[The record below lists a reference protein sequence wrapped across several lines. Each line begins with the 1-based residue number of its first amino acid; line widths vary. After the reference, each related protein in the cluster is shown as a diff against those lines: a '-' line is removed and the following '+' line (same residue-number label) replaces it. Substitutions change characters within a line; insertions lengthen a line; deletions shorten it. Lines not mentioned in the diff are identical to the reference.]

1 MKEGSGSI
9 TSGEFVSFDYTYFY
23 RVKKTHSDPLP
34 FGDDTLLGSLPDSCS
49 EEAEEAD
56 FCSTYSYEEGD
67 VLSYDGDEY
76 GNVLRREELIGLDIL
91 ISPTGST
98 PVWRAIPYDC
108 DLWTRENAGETSEK

>member
-1 MKEGSGSI
+1 M
-9 TSGEFVSFDYTYFY
+9 
-23 RVKKTHSDPLP
+23 P

-49 EEAEEAD
+49 EEVD

-108 DLWTRENAGETSEK
+108 DLWTRENAGETFEKEATLISFSRTEALPDDEKTIKKTIYGQCEFA